1 MPWKRRPLRP
11 RNLAQ
16 ALNIADLR
24 ELARRRVPHFVFEYV
39 EGGAED
45 EATLHANRR
54 AFANWRLLP
63 RTLID
68 TCARHTRAEL
78 FGRAAAAPLII
89 APTGFNGMLSP
100 EGDVAL
106 ARGAATLGIP
116 FTLSTFSTARLEDV
130 ATRAGGRLWLQ
141 LYVMKDRGPARELMR
156 RAAAAGIRGPG
167 IHHRCQRV
175 RQPRMGPAQLPCAR
189 QAHAAQ
195 QARRAAPSALAARA
209 CSRTDCRASA
219 TSRRTCRRSR

>member
-1 MPWKRRPLRP
+1 MPWKRRPVRP

-54 AFANWRLLP
+54 AFAHWRLLP

-68 TCARHTRAEL
+68 TCARHTRTEL
-78 FGRAAAAPLII
+78 FGAPAGAPLII

-106 ARGAATLGIP
+106 AR
-116 FTLSTFSTARLEDV
+116 ARCD
-130 ATRAGGRLWLQ
+130 AWGS
-141 LYVMKDRGPARELMR
+141 PS
-156 RAAAAGIRGPG
+156 PS
-167 IHHRCQRV
+167 
-175 RQPRMGPAQLPCAR
+175 
-189 QAHAAQ
+189 
-195 QARRAAPSALAARA
+195 APSRPPGWRMSPPAPAVA
-209 CSRTDCRASA
+209 CGCSCT
-219 TSRRTCRRSR
+219 